1 MKTVFSLAAAML
13 FVVCSAKE
21 NIVIGKNY
29 FSGELRLGIRA
40 LPVSANR
47 RHGSRMETDRE
58 IRPEERYEPG
68 SDFFLLGYGS
78 PCVFTTDKLRE
89 FGAEVKGEYRIQD
102 GALQFDSG
110 KKGGWS
116 VLFGSEAG
124 DNRNRPAVRIGRGWG
139 KLGMNKILLELDL
152 EQSVES
158 SQWEYRLERSWGRS
172 ARWEI
177 KGKKRQ
183 KVRKQI
189 GLVNQSGP
197 WRGLRLTCRTPGNQV
212 KIHSIRLV
220 PVAGECYWFREFELG
235 FEPVRAGLYFDS

>member
-1 MKTVFSLAAAML
+1 MKTVFSLAAAIL

-47 RHGSRMETDRE
+47 LHGSRMETDRE

-68 SDFFLLGYGS
+68 SDFFLLEYGS

-139 KLGMNKILLELDL
+139 KLGMNKIFLELDL

-158 SQWEYRLERSWGRS
+158 S
-172 ARWEI
+172 
-177 KGKKRQ
+177 
-183 KVRKQI
+183 
-189 GLVNQSGP
+189 
-197 WRGLRLTCRTPGNQV
+197 
-212 KIHSIRLV
+212 
-220 PVAGECYWFREFELG
+220 
-235 FEPVRAGLYFDS
+235 

>member
-47 RHGSRMETDRE
+47 LHGSRMETDRE

-68 SDFFLLGYGS
+68 SDFFLLEYGS

-110 KKGGWS
+110 KKADGAS
-116 VLFGSEAG
+116 CSEAKRETTETVPPSG
-124 DNRNRPAVRIGRGWG
+124 
-139 KLGMNKILLELDL
+139 
-152 EQSVES
+152 
-158 SQWEYRLERSWGRS
+158 S
-172 ARWEI
+172 A
-177 KGKKRQ
+177 
-183 KVRKQI
+183 
-189 GLVNQSGP
+189 
-197 WRGLRLTCRTPGNQV
+197 
-212 KIHSIRLV
+212 
-220 PVAGECYWFREFELG
+220 ADGENS
-235 FEPVRAGLYFDS
+235 A